1 MTLETDLNVSP
12 YFDNYDETK
21 NHHKVLFKPSEPV
34 QSKELNQL
42 QQILQNQVERFGETI
57 IERGSIIKGGNFYDY
72 RNLSYV
78 KISDD
83 NIRNQ
88 PIVIGNYIGAELVGE
103 NSGVR
108 AIVVTSISGYE
119 SKSPDLNTVYVKY
132 TQTGKDAFGV
142 DIKTFIPGETLL
154 GYVNGVRNEQ
164 LDVNVTTFGVD
175 SNPIGMGYA
184 VSCGEGILFQKGYF
198 INFYNQIV
206 IVSKYNTTP
215 DAVSVGFVTDE
226 QIVNFNTD
234 VTLRDNA
241 FSSNNFRAPG
251 ADRMKLTPRLVVYTT
266 EQANDDYNFLG
277 IQNYENGLL
286 INKRTGTTLSKQLSS
301 SIESRTYEESGNY
314 TVVGHEPQIVSKPG
328 LNSEPCIVISAGTS
342 YVNGRKIETVNKMF
356 LDLNEAIDNDGNQI
370 GQISTAMGGYINA
383 SFFKFF
389 HGLVSPNGQTINLLD
404 AEQASGETVGNIIGT
419 AVVLHI
425 DNAGNGIYRVY
436 LTNIRMN
443 SGSTF
448 SQVKSMAAS
457 TNTFGANFILEAGKA
472 VIKDGS
478 KSTLVYRTNVENI
491 GSLSFPMSY
500 ETYRRLVGNYDG
512 NGYITINAPAS
523 TVFPYAA
530 GADLSPSQLS
540 EIMLGFGIP
549 NGIMIPESGVVSSD
563 RTSVTLYNSASVGS
577 SNNGSAYMPIE
588 FVAQGVTPKELAT
601 VYMKINANGVSAGS
615 PLYLGWPDVHSI
627 EGVWRGSNTTFTEA
641 SAGITNV
648 TDKFILNK
656 NISSTNYG
664 ISYLKTKSGYNIGST
679 DRYLVKAKVFTRP
692 TVSAGFNTFFAV
704 TSYPID
710 DTTAVLPANKI
721 RSSELEE
728 EIRNTID
735 FRFTIPATAAYSTS
749 ASGATISTLASNL
762 NNTTFPTVL
771 TNLPVFN
778 KTLDLGIEYKLPRVD
793 SILINDKGS
802 FVIKRGI
809 PSESPRAPYVTKSN
823 MVLANINVPA
833 GKLIMPSAA
842 IRSGSDDKVITINSN
857 ENRRYTMSD
866 INDMN
871 SRVDNLEYY
880 AILSA
885 QELGAENMVI
895 KGADGLD
902 RFKNGIFVE
911 NFESLLAADVKNEDF
926 SASVDPSENVLY
938 PSFKAYN
945 LDMEINSNTS
955 DVLLKT
961 DTASLKFRETVLDQQ
976 QIATKFRN
984 CVTDFYDFTG
994 IGFIHPE
1001 YDFGYD
1007 ETTAPSINKT
1017 IDMVG
1022 AFSEYTAQLN
1032 EIVPLKSSKST
1043 TTSNTKVIGRD
1054 VDRNTTV
1061 NTSSSVNGRAT
1072 TTTTTTSTTTE
1083 VATTRKTTNKTV
1095 TDTSTL
1101 VMSGTNTTK
1110 QDVGDFVTDIQ
1121 FSPYLRQQVLR
1132 MAFFGLRP
1140 NTRFW
1145 AWFDGQP
1152 VSQFCAPGILEGD
1165 DISKVKRIGK
1175 FAAPLRS
1182 DSNGELIIL
1191 FSIPKDRFFVG
1202 EREFTVIDV
1211 EAMNSADS
1219 ATSRSVVTYRGF
1231 NFSVEKT
1238 GLEIST
1244 RTPTY
1249 DIAKSRN
1256 VTTKS
1261 TTSTTV
1267 TSNTQ
1272 TSSTSTT
1279 VVAPAPVVR
1288 RPTFREGDGGEGRG
1302 DPIAQTFTV
1311 ANSIT
1316 DAENVMVTKIDVS
1329 FKKKSASLGITLQLR
1344 KTVNGFPGEEI
1355 LPFGS
1360 IRLPSS
1366 AVKVSDNGVVMTSFV
1381 FKSPVSLSV
1390 GETYSYVL
1398 LPDGNSPDYQ
1408 VFCSKVGETGLV
1420 TGIRHAS
1427 DTHTGTLFTSTN
1439 NMAWTPY
1446 QDENMKFIIWR
1457 AEYTSKT
1464 GSLDLRLKNYEF
1476 FDLETVVGDFRRG
1489 ETVFAVRQ
1497 FMSGTISTTAGS
1509 RVVNANGID
1518 LRTLFR
1524 VGEYIAIYN
1533 QEDDT
1538 HDVSRISSII
1548 NATSM
1553 TLDEYMTD
1561 NLTSRRFF
1569 KTVIGVCDYFN
1580 KKEPIRLFLKNSSA
1594 ATGNVFSDGIAIKGE
1609 TSNAAAIIKTV
1620 IDLPLSYYQPD
1631 IQKTEYNNATT
1642 RLSLVRQTNSAGNIT
1657 TQQLS
1662 QNFNQNNRLTNMN
1675 TVIRSRSSELVE
1687 NGGTRSFLLR
1697 VDLAI
1702 TGTAPFTVS
1711 PTVDF
1716 GIAGLTAYEYKIEPN
1731 SVAIANS
1738 EKMDG
1743 GLASSKYMSKMIN
1756 LREGFDAEDLNLWLT
1771 AYKPTNCEINV
1782 YAKVISDIDERSLSE
1797 IAWTRMVLQ
1806 DDSNFV
1812 SSSTNFDDFKEF
1824 AYKLPTTVAGPNGG
1838 AFVNGN
1844 QQLSYIDDNGGY
1856 HENFKKFII
1865 KIVFNSAGQQYIPK
1879 VKDIRAIALS

>member
-21 NHHKVLFKPSEPV
+21 NHYQVLFKPTEPV

-42 QQILQNQVERFGETI
+42 QEILQSQIERFGETI
-57 IERGSIIKGGNFYDY
+57 IERGSIVKGGNFYDFQ
-72 RNLSYV
+72 NLSYV

-83 NIRNQ
+83 NTRNQ
-88 PIVIGNYIGAELVGE
+88 PILIGNYNNAELVGE

-108 AIVVTSISGYE
+108 AVVVTSIAGYE
-119 SKSPDLNTVYVKY
+119 SKTPDLNTVYVKY

-154 GYVNGVRNEQ
+154 GYVNGVRAEE
-164 LDVNVTTFGVD
+164 LDVNVVTFGVD

-198 INFYNQIV
+198 VNFYNQIV

-215 DAVSVGFVTDE
+215 HNVSVGFVTDE
-226 QIVNFNTD
+226 EIVNFNKD
-234 VTLRDNA
+234 VSLRDNA

-251 ADRMKLTPRLVVYTT
+251 ADRIKLTPRLVVYTSD
-266 EQANDDYNFLG
+266 EANDDYNFLG
-277 IQNYENGLL
+277 IQEYENGLI
-286 INKRTGTTLSKQLSS
+286 INKRTETTFSKQLNSA
-301 SIESRTYEESGNY
+301 IENRSYEESGNY
-314 TVVGHEPQIVSKPG
+314 TVSGHETQIASKPG
-328 LNSEPCIVISAGTS
+328 SNSDPCIVVSAGTS
-342 YVNGRKIETVNKMF
+342 YVNGKKIETVNKMF
-356 LDLNEAIDNDGNQI
+356 LDLNEAIDNNGNQV
-370 GQISTAMGGYINA
+370 GQISTAMGGYVNA

-389 HGLVSPNGQTINLLD
+389 HGLVSPNGQTINLHD
-404 AEQASGETVGNIIGT
+404 AEQTSGSTVGNVIGT
-419 AVVLHI
+419 AVILHI
-425 DNAGNGIYRVY
+425 DNAGNGIYRIY
-436 LTNIRMN
+436 FANIRMN

-457 TNTFGANFILEAGKA
+457 GNTFGANFILEAGKA
-472 VIKDGS
+472 VIKDNS
-478 KSTLVYRTNVENI
+478 KSTLVYRTNIENI
-491 GSLSFPMSY
+491 GSLNFPMRY

-512 NGYITINAPAS
+512 NGYITIAAPAS
-523 TVFPYAA
+523 TVFPYEA
-530 GADLSPSQLS
+530 GSNLSPSQLS
-540 EIMLGFGIP
+540 EIMLGFGVP

-563 RTSVTLYNSASVGS
+563 RASVTFYNSAALGS
-577 SNNGSAYMPIE
+577 TNNGSAYMPIE
-588 FVAQGVTPKELAT
+588 FVAEGVAPKEIST
-601 VYMKINANGVSAGS
+601 VYMKINANGVTTGS

-627 EGVWRGSNTTFTEA
+627 EGIWRGSNTTFTEA
-641 SAGITNV
+641 SSGIVNV

-656 NISSTNYG
+656 NMSPTSYG
-664 ISYLKTKSGYNIGST
+664 ISYLKPKSGYTLNNT
-679 DRYLVKAKVFTRP
+679 DRYLVKARVFTRP
-692 TVSAGFNTFFAV
+692 AVSAGYNTFFAV

-710 DTTAVLPANKI
+710 DSSATLPTNRI

-728 EIRNTID
+728 EIRNSID

-793 SILINDKGS
+793 SVIINDRGS

-809 PSESPRAPYVTKSN
+809 PSESPKAPYVTKNN
-823 MVLANINVPA
+823 MVLANISVPA
-833 GKLIMPSAA
+833 GKLMMPSAA
-842 IRSGSDDKVITINSN
+842 IRNGNEDKVITISQTT
-857 ENRRYTMSD
+857 NRRYTMSD

-911 NFESLLAADVKNEDF
+911 NFESLLATDVKNEDF
-926 SASVDPSENVLY
+926 SASVDPSESVLY

-945 LDMEINSNTS
+945 LDMEINSVTS
-955 DVLLKT
+955 DILMKGE
-961 DTASLKFRETVLDQQ
+961 TASLKFRETVLDQQ
-976 QIATKFRN
+976 SIATKFRN
-984 CVTDFYDFTG
+984 CVTDFYDFAG
-994 IGFIHPE
+994 MGFVYPE

-1022 AFSEYTAQLN
+1022 AFTEYTEQLN

-1054 VDRNTTV
+1054 VDRNTSV
-1061 NTSSSVNGRAT
+1061 STSTSVNGRAT

-1083 VATTRKTTNKTV
+1083 VATTRKTTDRTV

-1101 VMSGTNTTK
+1101 VMTGTNTTK

-1132 MAFFGLRP
+1132 IAFFGLRP

-1145 AWFDGQP
+1145 AWFDGQA
-1152 VSQFCAPGILEGD
+1152 VSQFCAPGALEGD
-1165 DISKVKRIGK
+1165 DISKIKRVGK
-1175 FAAPLRS
+1175 FADPLRS
-1182 DSNGELIIL
+1182 DSNGELILL

-1211 EAMNSADS
+1211 EAMNSSDS
-1219 ATSRSVVTYRGF
+1219 ATSQAVVTYRGF
-1231 NFSVEKT
+1231 NYSVEKT

-1256 VTTKS
+1256 VTSKS
-1261 TTSTTV
+1261 KTTTTV

-1288 RPTFREGDGGEGRG
+1288 QRPEFGQGDGGDR

-1311 ANSIT
+1311 ASSIT
-1316 DAENVMVTKIDVS
+1316 DSENVMVTKIDIA
-1329 FKKKSASLGITLQLR
+1329 FKKKSASSGITLQLR
-1344 KTVNGFPGEEI
+1344 KTINGFPAEEI

-1366 AVKVSDNGVVMTSFV
+1366 SVKVSDNGTVMTSFV

-1420 TGIRHAS
+1420 TGIRHSS

-1439 NMAWTPY
+1439 NKAWTPY
-1446 QDENMKFIIWR
+1446 QDENMKFVIWR

-1464 GSLDLRLKNYEF
+1464 GSMDLRLKNYEF
-1476 FDLETVVGDFRRG
+1476 LDLETVIGDFRRG
-1489 ETVFAVRQ
+1489 ETAFVIRP

-1524 VGEYIAIYN
+1524 PGEYIAIYN

-1538 HDVSRISSII
+1538 HDVSRISSIT
-1548 NATSM
+1548 NSTSM

-1569 KTVIGVCDYFN
+1569 KTVVGVVDYFN
-1580 KKEPIRLFLKNSSA
+1580 KREPIRLFLKNSSA
-1594 ATGNVFSDGIAIKGE
+1594 TSTNLFSDGLSIKGE
-1609 TSNAAAIIKTV
+1609 LSNAAAVIKGV
-1620 IDLPLSYYQPD
+1620 IDLPVSYYQPD
-1631 IQKTEYNNATT
+1631 IPKTEFNNASAK
-1642 RLSLVRQTNSAGNIT
+1642 LSIVRQTNSAGNIT
-1657 TQQLS
+1657 GQQIS
-1662 QNFNQNNRLTNMN
+1662 QNFNRNNRLMNMN
-1675 TVIRSRSSELVE
+1675 TVIRSRSAELAE
-1687 NGGTRSFLLR
+1687 NGGTRSFLLK

-1716 GIAGLTAYEYKIEPN
+1716 GIAGITAYEYKIEPN
-1731 SVAIANS
+1731 TTAISNS

-1743 GLASSKYMSKMIN
+1743 GLASSKYLSKMIN

-1771 AYKPTNCEINV
+1771 AYKPTNTEISV
-1782 YAKVISDIDERSLSE
+1782 YAKIISDIDERSLSE
-1797 IAWTRMVLQ
+1797 ISWTKMVLQ

-1812 SSSTNFDDFKEF
+1812 SSSTNLDDFKEF
-1824 AYKLPTTVAGPNGG
+1824 AYKLPSTVAGPNGG
-1838 AFVNGN
+1838 AFVNSN
-1844 QQLSYIDDNGGY
+1844 QNLTYIDSDGGY